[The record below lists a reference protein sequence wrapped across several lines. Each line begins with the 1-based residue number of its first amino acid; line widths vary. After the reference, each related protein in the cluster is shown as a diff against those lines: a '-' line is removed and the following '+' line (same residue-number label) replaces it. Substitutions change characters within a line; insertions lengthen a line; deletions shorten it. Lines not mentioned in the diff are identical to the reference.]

1 MGPILCSEKLHLSV
15 RGRLILSG
23 TLVMVLSFA
32 TARKLRQRG
41 ALALIL
47 ALAPL
52 ALTSGCSA
60 LISANEPQLQAPQ
73 LQAKVEV
80 VDPGP
85 RGTSVGAGGPIAN
98 LTSDQLRFFNDG
110 AARFIHPEAVV
121 NGLGPTFNADSCGA
135 CHSQPAIG
143 GTSPRVGAFPN
154 NIGPNPQV
162 ALASANGATN
172 KLPFFVTSDG
182 PVREA
187 RFKFVLDPDGS
198 IDRNE
203 PDGGVHD
210 LFTIQG
216 RADATNVMMPSGQTQ
231 TCVLAQEDFDRARD
245 QNNLSL
251 RIPTPVFGG
260 GLIEMIDDATIL
272 RNMNMQAN
280 SAAKSLLGIHGTP
293 NRSGNDGTIT
303 RFGWKAQNKSL
314 IMFAHEAY
322 SVEIGETNQ
331 MFPQK
336 RGFGGNPPPANCIF
350 NALPE
355 DSTNLLPAGSDTVGV
370 PSDDDAFATFMRF
383 LDQPKPST
391 TEPGG
396 APSIAN
402 GRQNFINAG
411 CALCHTPSMT
421 TGNSSF
427 TVNAP
432 GLSGVQA
439 NLLSDLLLHHMGEG
453 LNDGISQGNAGP
465 DQFRTAPLW
474 GVGQRVFFL
483 HDGRTSDLLEAIKQH
498 ASSGSEANGVI
509 HRFNRLRDSEKQDLI
524 NFLRSL

>member
-1 MGPILCSEKLHLSV
+1 MLHRAFVGLAEKLRVRHNEKIDLLSV
-15 RGRLILSG
+15 LL
-23 TLVMVLSFA
+23 MVLSFA

-41 ALALIL
+41 ALTLIL

-52 ALTSGCSA
+52 ALISGCEA
-60 LISANEPQLQAPQ
+60 LIGANEPQLQPQ
-73 LQAKVEV
+73 AQVKV
-80 VDPGP
+80 VDRGP
-85 RGTSVGAGGPIAN
+85 RGTSVGAGKPIAN
-98 LTSDQLRFFNDG
+98 LSSDQLLFFNDG

-121 NGLGPTFNADSCGA
+121 NGLGPTFNGDSCGV

-143 GTSPRVGAFPN
+143 GTSPSTAVFPFV
-154 NIGPNPQV
+154 GPNPQV
-162 ALASANGATN
+162 ALATANGATN

-272 RNMNMQAN
+272 KNMQAN
-280 SAAKSLLGIHGTP
+280 GEAKRQLGIRGTP

-314 IMFAHEAY
+314 IMFSHEAY

-355 DSTNLLPAGSDTVGV
+355 DSTNFTTTPANTPKLV

-383 LDQPKPST
+383 LDQPTPST
-391 TEPGG
+391 PTDPVE
-396 APSIAN
+396 ATSIAN

-421 TGNSSF
+421 TGNSAF
-427 TVNAP
+427 DTTRMP

-439 NLLSDLLLHHMGEG
+439 NLFSDLLLHHMGEG

-483 HDGRTSDLLEAIKQH
+483 HDGRTSDLLETIKQH
-498 ASSGSEANGVI
+498 ASPGSEANRVI
-509 HRFNRLRDSEKQDLI
+509 HRFNSLTDSGKQDLI